1 MTMTNPEANPRA
13 YGRPV
18 AKAFRP
24 THVMT
29 VLRDDSLA
37 AVQVVMRQHRLSR
50 SGAIH
55 HLVRLG
61 AGLDPL
67 I

>member
-1 MTMTNPEANPRA
+1 MTKPKPTRPRA

-18 AKAFRP
+18 ASAAP
-24 THVMT
+24 STHVMT

-37 AVQVVMRQHRLSR
+37 AVQSVMRQHRLSR
-50 SGAIH
+50 SGAVH

-61 AGLDPL
+61 AGLRPL